1 MSMEARAVCATCR
14 RPTGV
19 CYCAHVTRIPT
30 KTRVVILQHPRERD
44 VAINTARIAALCLPN
59 AELHVGVS
67 FEEDAAMAAR
77 LEGAM
82 VLYPGPG
89 AVDITEA
96 RGVSTLVLLDG
107 TWWQAKKLLRSN
119 PRVAAL
125 PRVAFQPDAPSDYRI
140 RREPEAH
147 FVSTIEALVHALGV
161 LEGDPGR
168 ATAMLAPFR
177 AMVDM
182 QIAHRER
189 QNVQRAYT
197 RKPVGPRSPRERLP
211 RQLFEAAGDL
221 VCVHAESNA
230 WPYDSAERATWGE
243 ELVQWVAYRVATG
256 ETFEAFVLPAGPV
269 SASTALHLELDD
281 AIVRSGTST
290 EAFARAWRA
299 FARPTD
305 RYVSWGPHA
314 PRLFQRATGEALA
327 ALDLRHAA
335 RLFVNGRAGT
345 MGSFLQRLERAPAKP
360 SVSGRAQSRLGHLVT
375 IATTL
380 AGR

>member
-1 MSMEARAVCATCR
+1 MMEARAVCATCR
-14 RPTGV
+14 RPTNV

-67 FEEDAAMAAR
+67 FEDDAS
-77 LEGAM
+77 LQLDGAM
-82 VLYPGPG
+82 LLYPGAG
-89 AVDITEA
+89 AIDITEA
-96 RGVSTLVLLDG
+96 RGLSTLVLLDG
-107 TWWQAKKLLRSN
+107 TWWQSKKLLRSN

-161 LEGDPGR
+161 LEGDPER

-189 QNVQRAYT
+189 QNVKREYT

-211 RQLFEAAGDL
+211 RQLLEAAGDL
-221 VCVHAESNA
+221 VCIHAESNA
-230 WPYDSAERATWGE
+230 WPFDSAERATWGE
-243 ELVQWVAYRVATG
+243 ELVQWVATRIATG
-256 ETFEAFVLPAGPV
+256 ETFEAFVTPVGPV
-269 SASTALHLELDD
+269 CPSTSFHLELDD
-281 AIVRSGTST
+281 AIVNSGTSP
-290 EAFARAWRA
+290 AIFAEAWRT
-299 FARPTD
+299 FARPND

-314 PRLFQRATGEALA
+314 PRLFQRATGQRLP

-335 RLFVNGRAGT
+335 RLYVNGRAGT
-345 MGSFLQRLERAPAKP
+345 MGSFLQRLDRAATKPA
-360 SVSGRAQSRLGHLVT
+360 VQGRAQTRLGHLVT

-380 AGR
+380 AGPR